1 MSDTKLLSL
10 SEIFN
15 NKIFRI
21 PDFQRGYSWEERQLE
36 DFWEDIQNLSPN
48 KIHYIGLLTV
58 EPIKKDEIINVEKW
72 KDDLWLLKK
81 GMSAYYVIDGQQ
93 RLTTLI
99 ILLHEILR
107 TFKDDEGI
115 NFGQKSEWI
124 DRFLYRSY
132 NQIYKSFVF
141 GYEKDNPSDEYFKT
155 KILEQD
161 SSAADKYPE
170 TLYTANLM
178 FAKEYFAKKLKD
190 LSKEC
195 KEEIFDKAVNRLKF
209 NYYEIDDSLDV
220 YVTFE
225 TMNNRGKDLSHLE
238 LLKNRLIYLST
249 LLHEDDETKERLRK
263 DINETWK
270 TIYEYLGKNKENPL
284 DDDVFLF
291 NHWVMYFTYDRSQS
305 DVYAEF
311 LLKKKF
317 TSKNVLCGNISI
329 EDIKAYIDSLS
340 KCVKQW
346 FYIFN
351 IQYSNFS
358 DKIKG
363 HIHKLER
370 VGWGAFPPM
379 IMAVFT
385 KERNEELI
393 WDFLDACERFN
404 FLVFAVSHRSS
415 NTQNSNLY
423 RKAREY
429 YIGNLDL
436 ETLIH
441 DIDFLTDGEENG
453 NYYGWFD
460 LERFRNHI
468 NELFSKNDREGF
480 YSWSGLRYFL
490 YEYELYLQDNANT
503 KVTWEDFNKRKK
515 EETIEHIYPQSATD
529 IYWKKRFG
537 NLKPT
542 EKRLYLN
549 SLGNLLLLSRSKNS
563 KLQNYDFDKK
573 KCLQS
578 KDGKDIGYY
587 NGSYSEIEV
596 SKRAEWT
603 TKEIIGRGLSMLQFM
618 EERWNLKKRKYYFLL
633 NNKLHAGSKASVL
646 QKKTRLTLHFRV

>member
-1 MSDTKLLSL
+1 MSDSKLQSL

-15 NKIFRI
+15 NRIFRI
-21 PDFQRGYSWEERQLE
+21 PDFQRGYSWEERQLD
-36 DFWEDIQNLSPN
+36 DFWEDLQNLHPN

-58 EPIKKDEIINVEKW
+58 EPINNSDIQNVEKW

-81 GMSAYYVIDGQQ
+81 GMTAYYVIDGQQ

-107 TFKDDEGI
+107 TFSENEGI
-115 NFGQKSEWI
+115 NFGSKSEWTE
-124 DRFLYRSY
+124 RFLYRSF

-141 GYEKDNPSDEYFKT
+141 GYEKDNPSDEFFKT
-155 KILEQD
+155 RILEQE

-178 FAKEYFAKKLKD
+178 FAKEYFAKKLKN
-190 LSKEC
+190 LSRER
-195 KEEIFDKAVNRLKF
+195 KEEIFDKAVNKLKF
-209 NYYEIDDSLDV
+209 NYYEIDDSLDI

-249 LLHEDDETKERLRK
+249 LLHENDETKSRLRK

-291 NHWVMYFTYDRSQS
+291 NHWIMYYTYDRSQS
-305 DVYAEF
+305 DVYADF
-311 LLKKKF
+311 LLKRKF
-317 TSKNVLCGNISI
+317 TAKNVLNSI
-329 EDIKAYIDSLS
+329 LTTNDIKDYIDSLA
-340 KCVKQW
+340 KCVKKW
-346 FYIFN
+346 YYIYN
-351 IQYSNFS
+351 IEQSDYSER
-358 DKIKG
+358 IKEQ
-363 HIHKLER
+363 IQKLDR
-370 VGWGAFPPM
+370 VGMGAFPPM

-385 KERNEELI
+385 KESREDLI

-404 FLVFAVSHRSS
+404 FLVFAISHRSS
-415 NTQNSNLY
+415 NTQNSNIY
-423 RKAREY
+423 RMTREY
-429 YIGNLDL
+429 YMGDTDIVTITAN
-436 ETLIH
+436 
-441 DIDFLTDGEENG
+441 IDFLTDGEDE
-453 NYYGWFD
+453 NYYRGWFD

-468 NELFSKNDREGF
+468 KELFLKNDKDGF
-480 YSWSGLRYFL
+480 YSWNGLRYFL
-490 YEYELYLQDNANT
+490 YEYELFLQNNANT
-503 KVTWEDFNKRKK
+503 KVRWEDFSKRSK
-515 EETIEHIYPQSATD
+515 EDTIEHIFPQSATSE
-529 IYWKKRFG
+529 YWKEHFG
-537 NLKPT
+537 HLKPS

-563 KLQNYDFDKK
+563 KLQNFDFERK
-573 KCLQS
+573 KCLKN

-596 SKRAEWT
+596 SKQTEWT
-603 TKEIIGRGLSMLQFM
+603 PEQIKERGLLMLQFM
-618 EERWNLKKRKYYFLL
+618 EDRWKFRFSDWDI
-633 NNKLHAGSKASVL
+633 NKEDILFPTK
-646 QKKTRLTLHFRV
+646 

>member
-249 LLHEDDETKERLRK
+249 LLHKDDETKERLRK

-393 WDFLDACERFN
+393 WDFLNACERFN

-618 EERWNLKKRKYYFLL
+618 EERWNFKFKDWGLEKEEILFPTK
-633 NNKLHAGSKASVL
+633 
-646 QKKTRLTLHFRV
+646 

>member
-58 EPIKKDEIINVEKW
+58 EPIKESDIVNIEKW
-72 KDDLWLLKK
+72 KDDLWLFKK
-81 GMSAYYVIDGQQ
+81 RLSAYYVIDGQQ

-107 TFKDDEGI
+107 TFSDDEGI
-115 NFGQKSEWI
+115 NYGQKSEWI

-132 NQIYKSFVF
+132 NSIYKSFVF

-155 KILEQD
+155 KILEQE
-161 SSAADKYPE
+161 SATADKYPE

-178 FAKEYFAKKLKD
+178 FAKKYFAKKLKV
-190 LSKEC
+190 LNKESKES
-195 KEEIFDKAVNRLKF
+195 IFDKVVNRLKF

-225 TMNNRGKDLSHLE
+225 TMNNRGKSLSHLE

-249 LLHEDDETKERLRK
+249 LLHEDDETKGRLRR

-270 TIYEYLGKNKENPL
+270 TIYEYLGKNKDNPL
-284 DDDVFLF
+284 DDDTFLF
-291 NHWVMYFTYDRSQS
+291 NHWIMYFTYDRSQS

-317 TSKNVLCGNISI
+317 TSKNVLCNKISI
-329 EDIKAYIDSLS
+329 KEIKAYIDSLS

-351 IQYSNFS
+351 IQHSSYSS
-358 DKIKG
+358 RIKE
-363 HIHKLER
+363 HIQKLER

-385 KERNEELI
+385 KESNEDLI

-404 FLVFAVSHRSS
+404 FLVFAISHRAS

-429 YIGNLDL
+429 YVGDLDI
-436 ETLIH
+436 ETLTH
-441 DIDFLTDGEENG
+441 EIDFITDGEDEE
-453 NYYGWFD
+453 YYRGWFD
-460 LERFRNHI
+460 LERFKNHI
-468 NELFSKNDREGF
+468 KELFSKNDRDGF

-490 YEYELYLQDNANT
+490 YEYELHLQDNANS

-515 EETIEHIYPQSATD
+515 EDTIEHIYPQSAND

-537 NLKPT
+537 HLKPT
-542 EKRLYLN
+542 ERRLYLN

-573 KCLQS
+573 KCLKS
-578 KDGKDIGYY
+578 KEGKDIGYY

-596 SKRAEWT
+596 AKESEWT
-603 TKEIIGRGLSMLQFM
+603 TERIKERGLSMLQFM
-618 EERWNLKKRKYYFLL
+618 EEHWKFKFKDWEIEKEEILFPTK
-633 NNKLHAGSKASVL
+633 
-646 QKKTRLTLHFRV
+646 

>member
-58 EPIKKDEIINVEKW
+58 EPIKESDIVNIEKW
-72 KDDLWLLKK
+72 KDDLWLFKK
-81 GMSAYYVIDGQQ
+81 GLSAYYVIDGQQ

-107 TFKDDEGI
+107 TFSDDEGI
-115 NFGQKSEWI
+115 NYGQKSEWI

-132 NQIYKSFVF
+132 NSIYKSFVF

-155 KILEQD
+155 KILEQE
-161 SSAADKYPE
+161 SATADKYTE

-178 FAKEYFAKKLKD
+178 FAKKYFAKKLKV
-190 LSKEC
+190 LNKESKES
-195 KEEIFDKAVNRLKF
+195 IFDKVVNRLKF

-225 TMNNRGKDLSHLE
+225 TMNNRGKSLSHLE

-249 LLHEDDETKERLRK
+249 LLHEDDETKGRLRR

-270 TIYEYLGKNKENPL
+270 TIYEYLGKNKDNPL
-284 DDDVFLF
+284 DDDTFLF
-291 NHWVMYFTYDRSQS
+291 NHWIMYFTYDRSQS

-317 TSKNVLCGNISI
+317 TSKNVLCNKISI
-329 EDIKAYIDSLS
+329 KEIKAYIDSLS

-351 IQYSNFS
+351 IQYSS
-358 DKIKG
+358 YSSRIKE
-363 HIHKLER
+363 HIQKLER

-385 KERNEELI
+385 KESNEDLI

-404 FLVFAVSHRSS
+404 FLVFAISHRAS

-429 YIGNLDL
+429 YVGDLDI
-436 ETLIH
+436 ETLTH
-441 DIDFLTDGEENG
+441 EIDFITDGEDEE
-453 NYYGWFD
+453 YYRGWFD
-460 LERFRNHI
+460 LERFKNHI
-468 NELFSKNDREGF
+468 KELFSKNDRDGF

-490 YEYELYLQDNANT
+490 YEYELHLQDNANS

-515 EETIEHIYPQSATD
+515 EDTIEHIYPQSAND

-537 NLKPT
+537 HLKPT
-542 EKRLYLN
+542 ERRLYLN

-573 KCLQS
+573 KCLKS
-578 KDGKDIGYY
+578 KEGKDIGYY

-596 SKRAEWT
+596 AKESEWT
-603 TKEIIGRGLSMLQFM
+603 TERIKERGLSMLQFM
-618 EERWNLKKRKYYFLL
+618 EERWKFKFKDWEIEKEEILFPTK
-633 NNKLHAGSKASVL
+633 
-646 QKKTRLTLHFRV
+646 

>member
-436 ETLIH
+436 KTLIH

-618 EERWNLKKRKYYFLL
+618 EERWNFKFKDWGLEKEEILFPTK
-633 NNKLHAGSKASVL
+633 
-646 QKKTRLTLHFRV
+646 

>member
-58 EPIKKDEIINVEKW
+58 EPIKESDILNIEKW
-72 KDDLWLLKK
+72 KDDLWLFKK
-81 GMSAYYVIDGQQ
+81 GLSAYYVIDGQQ

-107 TFKDDEGI
+107 TFSDDEGI
-115 NFGQKSEWI
+115 NYGQKSEWI

-132 NQIYKSFVF
+132 NSIYKSFVF

-155 KILEQD
+155 KILEQE
-161 SSAADKYPE
+161 SSTADKYPE

-178 FAKEYFAKKLKD
+178 FAKKYFAKKLKV
-190 LSKEC
+190 LNKESKES
-195 KEEIFDKAVNRLKF
+195 IFDKVVNRLKF

-225 TMNNRGKDLSHLE
+225 TMNNRGKSLSHLE

-249 LLHEDDETKERLRK
+249 LLHEDDETKGRLRR

-270 TIYEYLGKNKENPL
+270 TIYEYLGKNKDNPL
-284 DDDVFLF
+284 DDDTFLF
-291 NHWVMYFTYDRSQS
+291 NHWIMYFTYDRSQS

-317 TSKNVLCGNISI
+317 TSKNVLCNKISI
-329 EDIKAYIDSLS
+329 EEIKVYIDSLS

-351 IQYSNFS
+351 IQYSS
-358 DKIKG
+358 YSSRIKE
-363 HIHKLER
+363 HIQKLER

-385 KERNEELI
+385 KESNEDLI

-404 FLVFAVSHRSS
+404 FLVFAISHRAS

-429 YIGNLDL
+429 YVGDLDI
-436 ETLIH
+436 ETLTH
-441 DIDFLTDGEENG
+441 EIDFITDGEDEE
-453 NYYGWFD
+453 YYRGWFD
-460 LERFRNHI
+460 LERFKNHI
-468 NELFSKNDREGF
+468 KELFSKNDRDGF

-490 YEYELYLQDNANT
+490 YEYELHLQDNANS

-515 EETIEHIYPQSATD
+515 EDTIEHIYPQSAND
-529 IYWKKRFG
+529 VYWKKRFG
-537 NLKPT
+537 HLKPT
-542 EKRLYLN
+542 ERRLYLN

-573 KCLQS
+573 KCLKS
-578 KDGKDIGYY
+578 KEGKDIGYY

-596 SKRAEWT
+596 AKESEWT
-603 TKEIIGRGLSMLQFM
+603 TERIKERGLSMLQFM
-618 EERWNLKKRKYYFLL
+618 EERWKFKFKDWDIEKEEILFPTK
-633 NNKLHAGSKASVL
+633 
-646 QKKTRLTLHFRV
+646 

>member
-58 EPIKKDEIINVEKW
+58 EPIKESDILNIEKW
-72 KDDLWLLKK
+72 KDDLWLFKK
-81 GMSAYYVIDGQQ
+81 GLSAYYVIDGQQ

-107 TFKDDEGI
+107 TFSDDEGI
-115 NFGQKSEWI
+115 NYGQKSEWI

-132 NQIYKSFVF
+132 NSIYKSFVF

-155 KILEQD
+155 KILEQE
-161 SSAADKYPE
+161 SSTADKYPE

-178 FAKEYFAKKLKD
+178 FAKKYFAKKLKV
-190 LSKEC
+190 LNKESKES
-195 KEEIFDKAVNRLKF
+195 IFDKVVNRLKF

-225 TMNNRGKDLSHLE
+225 TMNNRGKSLSHLE

-249 LLHEDDETKERLRK
+249 LLHEDDETKGRLRR

-270 TIYEYLGKNKENPL
+270 TIYEYLGKNKDNPL
-284 DDDVFLF
+284 YDDTFLF
-291 NHWVMYFTYDRSQS
+291 NHWIMYFTYDRSQS

-317 TSKNVLCGNISI
+317 TSKNVLCNKISI
-329 EDIKAYIDSLS
+329 EEIKAYIDSLS

-351 IQYSNFS
+351 IQYSS
-358 DKIKG
+358 YSSRIKE
-363 HIHKLER
+363 HIQKLER

-385 KERNEELI
+385 KESNEDLI

-404 FLVFAVSHRSS
+404 FLVFAISHRAS

-429 YIGNLDL
+429 YVGDLDI
-436 ETLIH
+436 ETLTH
-441 DIDFLTDGEENG
+441 EIDFITDGEDEE
-453 NYYGWFD
+453 YYRGWFD
-460 LERFRNHI
+460 LERFKNHI
-468 NELFSKNDREGF
+468 KELFSKNDRDGF

-490 YEYELYLQDNANT
+490 YEYELHLQDNANS

-515 EETIEHIYPQSATD
+515 EDTIEHIYPQSAND
-529 IYWKKRFG
+529 VYWKKRFG
-537 NLKPT
+537 HLKPT
-542 EKRLYLN
+542 ERRLYIN

-573 KCLQS
+573 KCLKS
-578 KDGKDIGYY
+578 KEGKDIGYY

-596 SKRAEWT
+596 AKESEWT
-603 TKEIIGRGLSMLQFM
+603 TERIKERGLSMLQFM
-618 EERWNLKKRKYYFLL
+618 EERWKFKFKDWDIEKEEILFPTK
-633 NNKLHAGSKASVL
+633 
-646 QKKTRLTLHFRV
+646 

>member
-1 MSDTKLLSL
+1 MSDSKLQSL

-15 NKIFRI
+15 NRIFRI
-21 PDFQRGYSWEERQLE
+21 PDFQRGYSWEERQLD
-36 DFWEDIQNLSPN
+36 DFWEDLQNLHPN

-58 EPIKKDEIINVEKW
+58 EPINNSDIQNVEKW

-81 GMSAYYVIDGQQ
+81 GMTAYYVIDGQQ

-107 TFKDDEGI
+107 TFSEDEGI
-115 NFGQKSEWI
+115 NFGSKSEWTE
-124 DRFLYRSY
+124 RFLYRSF

-141 GYEKDNPSDEYFKT
+141 GYEKDNPSDEFFKT
-155 KILEQD
+155 RILEQE

-178 FAKEYFAKKLKD
+178 FAKEYFAKKLKN
-190 LSKEC
+190 LSRER
-195 KEEIFDKAVNRLKF
+195 KEEIFDKAVNKLKF

-249 LLHEDDETKERLRK
+249 LLHESDDTKSRLRK

-270 TIYEYLGKNKENPL
+270 TVYEYLGKNKENPL

-291 NHWVMYFTYDRSQS
+291 NHWIMYYTYDRSQS
-305 DVYAEF
+305 DVYADF
-311 LLKKKF
+311 LLKRKF
-317 TSKNVLCGNISI
+317 TAKNVLNGLLTIN
-329 EDIKAYIDSLS
+329 DIKDYIDSLA
-340 KCVKQW
+340 KCVKKW
-346 FYIFN
+346 YYIYN
-351 IQYSNFS
+351 IEQSDYSER
-358 DKIKG
+358 IKEQ
-363 HIHKLER
+363 IQKLDR
-370 VGWGAFPPM
+370 VGMGAFPPM

-385 KERNEELI
+385 KESREDLI

-404 FLVFAVSHRSS
+404 FLVFAISHRSS
-415 NTQNSNLY
+415 NTQNSNIY
-423 RKAREY
+423 RMTREY
-429 YIGNLDL
+429 YMGDTDIVTITAN
-436 ETLIH
+436 
-441 DIDFLTDGEENG
+441 IDFLTDGEDE
-453 NYYGWFD
+453 NYYRGWFD

-468 NELFSKNDREGF
+468 KELFLKNDKDGF
-480 YSWSGLRYFL
+480 YSWNGLRYFL
-490 YEYELYLQDNANT
+490 YEYELFLQNNANT
-503 KVTWEDFNKRKK
+503 KVRWEDFSKRSK
-515 EETIEHIYPQSATD
+515 EDTIEHIFPQSATSE
-529 IYWKKRFG
+529 YWKEHFG
-537 NLKPT
+537 HLKPS

-563 KLQNYDFDKK
+563 KLQNFDFDRK
-573 KCLQS
+573 KCLKN

-596 SKRAEWT
+596 SKQTEWT
-603 TKEIIGRGLSMLQFM
+603 PEQIKERGLLMLQFM
-618 EERWNLKKRKYYFLL
+618 EDRWKFRFSDWDIKKEDILFPTK
-633 NNKLHAGSKASVL
+633 
-646 QKKTRLTLHFRV
+646 

>member
-58 EPIKKDEIINVEKW
+58 EPIKESDILNIEKW
-72 KDDLWLLKK
+72 KDDLWLFKK
-81 GMSAYYVIDGQQ
+81 GLSAYYVIDGQQ

-99 ILLHEILR
+99 ILLHEILH
-107 TFKDDEGI
+107 TFSDDEGI
-115 NFGQKSEWI
+115 NYGQKSEWI

-132 NQIYKSFVF
+132 NSIYKSFVF

-155 KILEQD
+155 KILEQE
-161 SSAADKYPE
+161 SSTADKYPE

-178 FAKEYFAKKLKD
+178 FAKKYFAKKLKV
-190 LSKEC
+190 LNKESKES
-195 KEEIFDKAVNRLKF
+195 IFDKVVNRLKF

-225 TMNNRGKDLSHLE
+225 TMNNRGKSLSHLE

-249 LLHEDDETKERLRK
+249 LLHEDDETKGRLRR

-270 TIYEYLGKNKENPL
+270 TIYEYLGKNKDNPL
-284 DDDVFLF
+284 DDDTFLF
-291 NHWVMYFTYDRSQS
+291 NHWIMYFTYDRSQS

-317 TSKNVLCGNISI
+317 TSKNVLYNKISI
-329 EDIKAYIDSLS
+329 EEIKAYIDSLS

-351 IQYSNFS
+351 IQYSS
-358 DKIKG
+358 YSSRIKE
-363 HIHKLER
+363 HIQKLER

-385 KERNEELI
+385 KESNEDLI

-404 FLVFAVSHRSS
+404 FLVFAISHRAS

-429 YIGNLDL
+429 YVGDLDI
-436 ETLIH
+436 ETLTH
-441 DIDFLTDGEENG
+441 EIDFITDGEDEE
-453 NYYGWFD
+453 YYRGWFD
-460 LERFRNHI
+460 LERFKNHI
-468 NELFSKNDREGF
+468 KELFSKNDRDGF

-490 YEYELYLQDNANT
+490 YEYELHLQDNANS

-515 EETIEHIYPQSATD
+515 EDTIEHIYPQSAND
-529 IYWKKRFG
+529 VYWKKRFG
-537 NLKPT
+537 HLKPT
-542 EKRLYLN
+542 ERRLYLN

-573 KCLQS
+573 KCLKS
-578 KDGKDIGYY
+578 KEGKDIGYY

-596 SKRAEWT
+596 AKESEWT
-603 TKEIIGRGLSMLQFM
+603 TERIKERGLSMLQFM
-618 EERWNLKKRKYYFLL
+618 EERWKFKFKDWDIEKEEILFPTK
-633 NNKLHAGSKASVL
+633 
-646 QKKTRLTLHFRV
+646 

>member
-48 KIHYIGLLTV
+48 KIHYIGLLIV
-58 EPIKKDEIINVEKW
+58 EPIKESDILNIEKW
-72 KDDLWLLKK
+72 KDDLWLFKK
-81 GMSAYYVIDGQQ
+81 GLSAYYVIDGQQ

-107 TFKDDEGI
+107 TFSDDEGI
-115 NFGQKSEWI
+115 NYGQKSEWI

-132 NQIYKSFVF
+132 NSIYKSFVF

-155 KILEQD
+155 KILEQE
-161 SSAADKYPE
+161 SSTADKYPE

-178 FAKEYFAKKLKD
+178 FAKKYFAKKLKV
-190 LSKEC
+190 LNKESKES
-195 KEEIFDKAVNRLKF
+195 IFDKVVNRLKF

-225 TMNNRGKDLSHLE
+225 TMNNRGKSLSHLE

-249 LLHEDDETKERLRK
+249 LLHEDDETKGRLRR

-270 TIYEYLGKNKENPL
+270 TIYEYLGKNKDNPL
-284 DDDVFLF
+284 DDDTFLF
-291 NHWVMYFTYDRSQS
+291 NHWIMYFTYDRSQS

-317 TSKNVLCGNISI
+317 TSKNVLCNKISI
-329 EDIKAYIDSLS
+329 EEIKAYIDSLS

-351 IQYSNFS
+351 IQYSS
-358 DKIKG
+358 YSSRIKE
-363 HIHKLER
+363 HIQKLER

-385 KERNEELI
+385 KESNEDLI

-404 FLVFAVSHRSS
+404 FLVFAISHRAS

-429 YIGNLDL
+429 YVGDLDI
-436 ETLIH
+436 ETLTH
-441 DIDFLTDGEENG
+441 EIDFITDGEDEE
-453 NYYGWFD
+453 YYRGWFD
-460 LERFRNHI
+460 LERFKNHI
-468 NELFSKNDREGF
+468 KELFSKNDRDGF

-490 YEYELYLQDNANT
+490 YEYELHLQDNANS

-515 EETIEHIYPQSATD
+515 EDTIEHIYPQSAND
-529 IYWKKRFG
+529 VYWKKRFG
-537 NLKPT
+537 HLKPT
-542 EKRLYLN
+542 ERRLYLN

-573 KCLQS
+573 KCLKS
-578 KDGKDIGYY
+578 KEGKDIGYY

-596 SKRAEWT
+596 AKESEWT
-603 TKEIIGRGLSMLQFM
+603 TERIKERGLSMLQFM
-618 EERWNLKKRKYYFLL
+618 EERWKFKFKDWDIEKEEILFPTK
-633 NNKLHAGSKASVL
+633 
-646 QKKTRLTLHFRV
+646 

>member
-1 MSDTKLLSL
+1 MSDSKLQSL

-21 PDFQRGYSWEERQLE
+21 PDFQRGYSWEERQLD
-36 DFWEDIQNLSPN
+36 DFWEDIQNLSSD

-58 EPIKKDEIINVEKW
+58 EPIKSCDIQNVEKW

-107 TFKDDEGI
+107 TFDDNEGI
-115 NFGQKSEWI
+115 NYGAKSEWI

-132 NQIYKSFVF
+132 NQMYKSFVF
-141 GYEKDNPSDEYFKT
+141 GYEKDNPSDEFFKT

-178 FAKEYFAKKLKD
+178 FAKNYFAEKLKMRD
-190 LSKEC
+190 KEY

-238 LLKNRLIYLST
+238 LLKNRLIYLTT
-249 LLHEDDETKERLRK
+249 LLREDDETKGRLRR

-291 NHWVMYFTYDRSQS
+291 NHWIMYYTYDRSQS
-305 DVYAEF
+305 DVYADF
-311 LLKKKF
+311 LLKRKF
-317 TSKNVLCGNISI
+317 TSKNVISGRI
-329 EDIKAYIDSLS
+329 SVKDIKDYIDSLA

-346 FYIFN
+346 FFIYN
-351 IQYSNFS
+351 IQYSNYS
-358 DKIKG
+358 DRIKE
-363 HIHKLER
+363 HIQKLER
-370 VGWGAFPPM
+370 VGMGAFPPM

-385 KERNEELI
+385 KESQEDYI
-393 WDFLDACERFN
+393 WNFLDACERFN
-404 FLVFAVSHRSS
+404 FLVFAISHRSS

-423 RKAREY
+423 RMAREY
-429 YIGNLDL
+429 YIGNTDI
-436 ETLIH
+436 ETITAE
-441 DIDFLTDGEENG
+441 IDFLTDGEDE
-453 NYYGWFD
+453 
-460 LERFRNHI
+460 
-468 NELFSKNDREGF
+468 S
-480 YSWSGLRYFL
+480 
-490 YEYELYLQDNANT
+490 
-503 KVTWEDFNKRKK
+503 
-515 EETIEHIYPQSATD
+515 
-529 IYWKKRFG
+529 
-537 NLKPT
+537 
-542 EKRLYLN
+542 
-549 SLGNLLLLSRSKNS
+549 
-563 KLQNYDFDKK
+563 
-573 KCLQS
+573 
-578 KDGKDIGYY
+578 
-587 NGSYSEIEV
+587 
-596 SKRAEWT
+596 
-603 TKEIIGRGLSMLQFM
+603 
-618 EERWNLKKRKYYFLL
+618 
-633 NNKLHAGSKASVL
+633 
-646 QKKTRLTLHFRV
+646 

>member
-537 NLKPT
+537 NLKPI

-618 EERWNLKKRKYYFLL
+618 EERWNFKFKDWGLEKEEILFPTK
-633 NNKLHAGSKASVL
+633 
-646 QKKTRLTLHFRV
+646 

>member
-1 MSDTKLLSL
+1 MSDSKLQSL

-15 NKIFRI
+15 NRIFRI
-21 PDFQRGYSWEERQLE
+21 PDFQRGYSWEERQLD
-36 DFWEDIQNLSPN
+36 DFWEDLQNLHPN

-58 EPIKKDEIINVEKW
+58 EPINNSDIQNVEKW

-81 GMSAYYVIDGQQ
+81 GMTAYYVIDGQQ

-107 TFKDDEGI
+107 TFSEDEGI
-115 NFGQKSEWI
+115 NFGSKSEWTE
-124 DRFLYRSY
+124 RFLYRSF

-141 GYEKDNPSDEYFKT
+141 GYEKDNPSDEFFKT
-155 KILEQD
+155 RILEQE

-178 FAKEYFAKKLKD
+178 FAKEYFAKKLKN
-190 LSKEC
+190 LSRER
-195 KEEIFDKAVNRLKF
+195 KEEIFDKAVNKLKF
-209 NYYEIDDSLDV
+209 NYYEIDDSLDI

-249 LLHEDDETKERLRK
+249 LLHESDETKSRLRK

-291 NHWVMYFTYDRSQS
+291 NHWIMYYTYDRSQS
-305 DVYAEF
+305 DVYADF
-311 LLKKKF
+311 LLKRKF
-317 TSKNVLCGNISI
+317 TAKNVLNGLLTIN
-329 EDIKAYIDSLS
+329 DIKDYIDSLA
-340 KCVKQW
+340 KCVKKW
-346 FYIFN
+346 YYIYN
-351 IQYSNFS
+351 IEQSDYSER
-358 DKIKG
+358 IKEQ
-363 HIHKLER
+363 IQKLDR
-370 VGWGAFPPM
+370 VGMGAFPPM

-385 KERNEELI
+385 KESREDLI

-404 FLVFAVSHRSS
+404 FLVFAISHRSS
-415 NTQNSNLY
+415 NTQNSNIY
-423 RKAREY
+423 RMTREY
-429 YIGNLDL
+429 YMGDTDIVTITAN
-436 ETLIH
+436 
-441 DIDFLTDGEENG
+441 IDFLTDGEDE
-453 NYYGWFD
+453 NYYRGWFD

-468 NELFSKNDREGF
+468 KELFLKNDKDGF
-480 YSWSGLRYFL
+480 YSWNGLRYFL
-490 YEYELYLQDNANT
+490 YEYELFLQNNANT
-503 KVTWEDFNKRKK
+503 KVRWEDFSKRSK
-515 EETIEHIYPQSATD
+515 EDTIEHIFPQSATSE
-529 IYWKKRFG
+529 YWKEHFG
-537 NLKPT
+537 HLKPS

-563 KLQNYDFDKK
+563 KLQNFDFERK
-573 KCLQS
+573 KCLKN

-596 SKRAEWT
+596 SKQTEWT
-603 TKEIIGRGLSMLQFM
+603 PEQIKERGLLMLQFM
-618 EERWNLKKRKYYFLL
+618 EDRWKFRFSDWDI
-633 NNKLHAGSKASVL
+633 NKEDILFPTK
-646 QKKTRLTLHFRV
+646 

>member
-249 LLHEDDETKERLRK
+249 LLHKDDETKERLRK

-370 VGWGAFPPM
+370 VGWRAFPPM

-618 EERWNLKKRKYYFLL
+618 EERWNFKFKDWGLEKEEILFPTK
-633 NNKLHAGSKASVL
+633 
-646 QKKTRLTLHFRV
+646 

>member
-170 TLYTANLM
+170 TSYTANLM

-249 LLHEDDETKERLRK
+249 LLHKDDETKERLRK

-618 EERWNLKKRKYYFLL
+618 EERWNFKFKDWGLEKEEILFPTK
-633 NNKLHAGSKASVL
+633 
-646 QKKTRLTLHFRV
+646 

>member
-1 MSDTKLLSL
+1 MSDSKLQSL

-21 PDFQRGYSWEERQLE
+21 PDFQRGYSWEERQLD
-36 DFWEDIQNLSPN
+36 DFWEDIQNLSSD

-58 EPIKKDEIINVEKW
+58 EPIKSCDIQNVEKW

-107 TFKDDEGI
+107 TFDDNEGI
-115 NFGQKSEWI
+115 NYGAKSEWI

-141 GYEKDNPSDEYFKT
+141 GYEKDNPSDEFFKT

-178 FAKEYFAKKLKD
+178 FAKNYFAEKLKM
-190 LSKEC
+190 LNKED
-195 KEEIFDKAVNRLKF
+195 KEGIFDKAVNRLKF

-238 LLKNRLIYLST
+238 LLKNRLIYLTT
-249 LLHEDDETKERLRK
+249 LLREDNETKGRLRR

-291 NHWVMYFTYDRSQS
+291 NHWIMYYTYDRSQS
-305 DVYAEF
+305 DVYADF

-317 TSKNVLCGNISI
+317 TSKNVISGYISI
-329 EDIKAYIDSLS
+329 KDIKDYIDSLA

-346 FYIFN
+346 FFIYN
-351 IQYSNFS
+351 IQYSSYS
-358 DKIKG
+358 DRIKE
-363 HIHKLER
+363 HIQKLER
-370 VGWGAFPPM
+370 VGMGAFPPM

-385 KERNEELI
+385 KESQEEYI
-393 WDFLDACERFN
+393 WNFLDACERFN
-404 FLVFAVSHRSS
+404 FLVFAISHRSS

-423 RKAREY
+423 RMAREY
-429 YIGNLDL
+429 YIGNTDI
-436 ETLIH
+436 ETITAE
-441 DIDFLTDGEENG
+441 IDFLTDGEDES
-453 NYYGWFD
+453 YYRGWFD
-460 LERFRNHI
+460 LERFKNHI
-468 NELFSKNDREGF
+468 QELFFKNDKDGF
-480 YSWSGLRYFL
+480 YSWNGLRYFL
-490 YEYELYLQDNANT
+490 YEYELYLQDNANP
-503 KVTWEDFNKRKK
+503 KVRWEDFSKRTK
-515 EETIEHIYPQSATD
+515 EDTIEHIYPQSATD
-529 IYWKKRFG
+529 MYWKDRFG
-537 NLKPT
+537 HLKPT
-542 EKRLYLN
+542 EKRVYLN

-563 KLQNYDFDKK
+563 KLQNYDF
-573 KCLQS
+573 
-578 KDGKDIGYY
+578 
-587 NGSYSEIEV
+587 E
-596 SKRAEWT
+596 KRNVL
-603 TKEIIGRGLSMLQFM
+603 KIKM
-618 EERWNLKKRKYYFLL
+618 EKI
-633 NNKLHAGSKASVL
+633 
-646 QKKTRLTLHFRV
+646 